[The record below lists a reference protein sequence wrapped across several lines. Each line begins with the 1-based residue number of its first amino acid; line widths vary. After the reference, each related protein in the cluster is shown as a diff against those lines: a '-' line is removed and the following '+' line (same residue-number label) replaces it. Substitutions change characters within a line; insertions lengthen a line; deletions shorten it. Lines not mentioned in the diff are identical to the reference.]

1 MKDRAYWTEVQPFVF
16 SMVSK
21 AQVVNQLKLAIELL
35 EVKLLSQDQLG
46 PDGKTICSSEAR
58 KLCRLA
64 YSEVGNYVYDR
75 TPSGLLRMNAQEGKH
90 DDVVIALVLAY
101 EMALRSVGGSPI
113 VVQAGEQSAAPIL
126 TGHFVPKGPAAKPVP
141 IMRKRR
147 TKIKRIS

>member
-1 MKDRAYWTEVQPFVF
+1 MF

-35 EVKLLSQDQLG
+35 EVKLLSQDQVG

-64 YSEVGNYVYDR
+64 YSEVGNFVYDR
-75 TPSGLLRMNAQEGKH
+75 TPSGLLKMAAQEGKH
-90 DDVVIALVLAY
+90 DDAVIALVLAY

-113 VVQAGEQSAAPIL
+113 VVQSSEQSSAPIL
-126 TGHFVPKGPAAKPVP
+126 TGHFVPKSSVTKAVP
-141 IMRKRR
+141 SMRKRR
-147 TKIKRIS
+147 